1 MPVTDPNALAAIVS
15 NLGGTVAEARTFQ
28 FDLPLGKVRDVVP
41 KLTAMAGVGARRVE
55 GHDRIEESAS
65 GPQTVVRIEL
75 YDKAQM
81 PKESASLVDLMQW

>member
-41 KLTAMAGVGARRVE
+41 TKRKCRR
-55 GHDRIEESAS
+55 RRQAWW
-65 GPQTVVRIEL
+65 T
-75 YDKAQM
+75 
-81 PKESASLVDLMQW
+81 